1 MSHYHH
7 LTIEEREKILVL
19 LTAGKSQ
26 GSIARELGRDK
37 STLSR
42 ELARNK
48 KTKEDYSAVGAQ
60 KKYQGR
66 RKKCR
71 RRKLLENTSLKEKVG
86 RLFLQEQWSPEQI
99 AERLRHEGNEEQ
111 ISYNTIYRGI
121 YAKLFHTPEQRRSP
135 GNRGAIRKLR
145 HRGKTRHRKDS
156 VETRGKIVISHR
168 IEERPQEAE
177 NRTEIGHWEA
187 DTVLGKRGGP
197 CLVTMA
203 DRASRYLLAEKI
215 EKRSSEPLEE
225 KMIAM
230 LTNLPR
236 EHVKSVTPDMGIE
249 FARHAEITKA
259 LDGVPFYFPDPHSPW
274 QRGTNENTN
283 GLLREYFPKS
293 FDFSSCSDLQIAL
306 SVRKLNLRPRKCL
319 LWLSPF
325 EVFFDK
331 VLHLT

>member
-7 LTIEEREKILVL
+7 LSTEEREKILVL

-42 ELARNK
+42 ELSRNK
-48 KTKEDYSAVGAQ
+48 KPKEEYSAVVAQ
-60 KKYQGR
+60 KKYLNR

-71 RRKLLENTSLKEKVG
+71 RRKLLEKEAFKEKVR
-86 RLFLQEQWSPEQI
+86 RLFLEEQWSPEQI
-99 AERLRHEGNEEQ
+99 AQRLRHEESEEQ

-121 YAKLFHTPEQRRSP
+121 YAGIFDTPEQRRSQ

-145 HRGKTRHRKDS
+145 HRGKTRHRKGS
-156 VETRGKIVISHR
+156 TETRGKIVISHR

-187 DTVLGKRGGP
+187 DTVLGKLGGP

-215 EKRSSEPLEE
+215 EKRSSEPLKD
-225 KMIAM
+225 KMITM
-230 LTNLPR
+230 LRRLPKER
-236 EHVKSVTPDMGIE
+236 VKSITPDMGIE
-249 FARHAEITKA
+249 FAKHADVTEA
-259 LDGVPFYFPDPHSPW
+259 LGGVPFYFPAPHSPW

-293 FDFSSCSDLQIAL
+293 FDFSSCPDVQIAL
-306 SVRKLNLRPRKCL
+306 YIQKLNLRPRKCL
-319 LWLSPF
+319 LWLSPS
-325 EVFFDK
+325 EVFFK
-331 VLHLT
+331 NVLHLT